1 MERHFVHQRQ
11 TAYVSTGGT
20 PAAWTL
26 ALAAT
31 NLVSGDTYTVT
42 GQATDTA
49 GNVGTSSTVTFT
61 YNTSTPTATSPRLW

>member
-1 MERHFVHQRQ
+1 M
-11 TAYVSTGGT
+11 STGGT
-20 PAAWTL
+20 QPPGPS

-49 GNVGTSSTVTFT
+49 GNIGTSSTVTFT
-61 YNTSTPTATSPRLW
+61 YNTSTPTATITYR